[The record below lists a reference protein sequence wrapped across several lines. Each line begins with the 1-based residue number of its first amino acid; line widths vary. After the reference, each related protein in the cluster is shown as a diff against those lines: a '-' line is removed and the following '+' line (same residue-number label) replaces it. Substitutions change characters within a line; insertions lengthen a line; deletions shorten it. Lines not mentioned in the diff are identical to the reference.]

1 MVIIAEWNGA
11 KRAFVVDATF
21 VEQEKARLEKEG
33 YIIIAVRY
41 L

>member
-1 MVIIAEWNGA
+1 MVIIASYEGR
-11 KRAFVVDATF
+11 KRAFTVPAHE